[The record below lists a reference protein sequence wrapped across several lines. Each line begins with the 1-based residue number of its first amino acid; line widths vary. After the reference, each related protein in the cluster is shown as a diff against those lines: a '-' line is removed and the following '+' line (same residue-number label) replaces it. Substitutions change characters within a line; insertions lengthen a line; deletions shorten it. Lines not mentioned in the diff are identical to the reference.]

1 MHAEIIQR
9 LRLDVLGRNYPLV
22 SDPKQYGP
30 VQRCFE
36 DAVRRMASWA
46 YFLPASEHH
55 HHSTPYGLFK
65 HSLEVAQHLV
75 TGFISSGRGGADPD
89 EQNRERLALFIIG
102 IAHDIG
108 KIYGVTVTAGPDAQ
122 GRDILWKP
130 YRRDTLAEFCERART
145 AGMPI
150 KAVWKPN
157 RGLNGLSSHEALG
170 PYLLGTLVDRAVIS
184 WLGFRRIGIINM
196 AILGTCIEDY
206 RTMSDDLRKAD
217 GASVIKELQDLEAG
231 RTVSYSIGDPNYGNM
246 SLAEDFVVAF
256 RRFYKKGLFDI
267 NVANG
272 AMLISRSHTVLR
284 LPIAFNVPT
293 PFRVVADTMRDYFRA
308 KKATQ
313 TELGQM
319 FEQGDAPHAFEKSIA
334 FDRCRD
340 PSAREHWCVLDQAL
354 STRGAPVIAHQVFVS
369 DGSGVANWRCIIIR
383 NDVLWG
389 PVQYEKDP
397 GIFRGNVWFTSHI
410 DLLTLTVAPASV
422 GFGDLPP
429 ELRPVPVRPRP
440 LGFKFA
446 NSTNGSSSARAAASQ
461 AEADRELQ
469 NILRGMEPES
479 AKRLSALL
487 VDDRRIQVDDVVLAM
502 SEAFPEAM
510 SDDMRL
516 IMNLMKKG
524 PLPIRLRRP
533 VFHMVFDH
541 IRAQK
546 ARKETPAEYRHN
558 TQSPPAAAAR
568 HRSIPA
574 VQRKVDVDQVL
585 AVLAQVLGRPKRVT
599 VPFDAGSIDNV
610 LLAFPDGRY
619 GISIPGLAHI
629 VPGDFPAFPANI
641 RYALEFRVADVVARL
656 GAVPS
661 PTSLHRVRVADC
673 AYGPY
678 DAGSR
683 LVMFGVLPWHE
694 DGIPVP
700 TMDVGYAAIS

>member
-1 MHAEIIQR
+1 MPLPILPQYALVSEILAMHAEMIQR

-22 SDPKQYGP
+22 SDPEQYGP

-89 EQNRERLALFIIG
+89 EQNRERLTLFIIG

-108 KIYGVTVTAGPDAQ
+108 KIYEVTVTAGPDAQ

-130 YRRDTLAEFCERART
+130 YRRDTLAAFCDRARA
-145 AGMPI
+145 AGLPI
-150 KAVWKPN
+150 KAVWKAN
-157 RGLNGLSSHEALG
+157 CGLHGLSSCQALG

-196 AILGTCIEDY
+196 AIMRACIDEY
-206 RTMSDDLRKAD
+206 QATPEHLRKA
-217 GASVIKELQDLEAG
+217 GTASAIRELQELEAG
-231 RTVSYSIGDPNYGNM
+231 RAVAYSTGDPNYGNM

-256 RRFYKKGLFDI
+256 RRIYRKGLFDI
-267 NVANG
+267 NIANG

-319 FEQGDAPHAFEKSIA
+319 FEQADAPHAFEKAIA

-354 STRGAPVIAHQVFVS
+354 NVRGAPVIAHQVFVS
-369 DGSGVANWRCIIIR
+369 DGDNVVNWRCIIIR

-410 DLLTLTVAPASV
+410 DLLTMTVAPASV
-422 GFGDLPP
+422 GFGDLPLD
-429 ELRPVPVRPRP
+429 LRPAAIRPAHGKP
-440 LGFKFA
+440 TT
-446 NSTNGSSSARAAASQ
+446 STNASTSALSSATKADI
-461 AEADRELQ
+461 DRELSEF
-469 NILRGMEPES
+469 LRGIEPES
-479 AKRLSALL
+479 AQRLNALL
-487 VDDRRIQVDDVVLAM
+487 ADDRRVQVDDVVLAM
-502 SEAFPEAM
+502 SKTFPERM
-510 SDDMRL
+510 SDDMRFVVQL
-516 IMNLMKKG
+516 AKKG

-533 VFHMVFDH
+533 VFRLILDH
-541 IRAQK
+541 IHAQK
-546 ARKETPAEYRHN
+546 AAFQMVTME
-558 TQSPPAAAAR
+558 SPY
-568 HRSIPA
+568 
-574 VQRKVDVDQVL
+574 
-585 AVLAQVLGRPKRVT
+585 
-599 VPFDAGSIDNV
+599 
-610 LLAFPDGRY
+610 PD
-619 GISIPGLAHI
+619 
-629 VPGDFPAFPANI
+629 
-641 RYALEFRVADVVARL
+641 
-656 GAVPS
+656 
-661 PTSLHRVRVADC
+661 
-673 AYGPY
+673 
-678 DAGSR
+678 
-683 LVMFGVLPWHE
+683 
-694 DGIPVP
+694 
-700 TMDVGYAAIS
+700 